1 MNQSSQPQ
9 VLAQPQALAQ
19 PNVMSVLV
27 TMPMIPEAEYK
38 KLFAETQEIRQKFMS
53 AIKANLELQEKI
65 KVLVQEKEA
74 LEAKITELNLANQEL
89 TPPEQL
95 KEEPKKELIIDEA
108 L

>member
-9 VLAQPQALAQ
+9 VLAQPLAQ

-38 KLFAETQEIRQKFMS
+38 KLFAETQEIRQKFMT
-53 AIKANLELQEKI
+53 AVKANLEFQEKL

-74 LEAKITELNLANQEL
+74 LEAKITELTLANQEL
-89 TPPEQL
+89 TPPEP
-95 KEEPKKELIIDEA
+95 KEEPKELIIDEA

>member
-9 VLAQPQALAQ
+9 VLAQPQPLAQ

-38 KLFAETQEIRQKFMS
+38 KLFAETQEIRQKFMTAVKS
-53 AIKANLELQEKI
+53 NLEFQEKL

-74 LEAKITELNLANQEL
+74 LEAKITELTLANQEL
-89 TPPEQL
+89 TPPKP
-95 KEEPKKELIIDEA
+95 KEEPKELIIDES

>member
-9 VLAQPQALAQ
+9 VLAQPQPLVQ

-53 AIKANLELQEKI
+53 AIKANLELQEKL

-74 LEAKITELNLANQEL
+74 LEAKITELTLANQEL
-89 TPPEQL
+89 TPPEP
-95 KEEPKKELIIDEA
+95 KEEPKELIIDES

>member
-9 VLAQPQALAQ
+9 VLAQPLAQ

-53 AIKANLELQEKI
+53 AIKANLELQEKL

-74 LEAKITELNLANQEL
+74 LEAKITELTLANQEL
-89 TPPEQL
+89 TPPEP
-95 KEEPKKELIIDEA
+95 KEEPKELIIDEA

>member
-9 VLAQPQALAQ
+9 VLAQPQPLAQ

-53 AIKANLELQEKI
+53 AVKANVELQEKL

-74 LEAKITELNLANQEL
+74 LEAKITELTLANQEL
-89 TPPEQL
+89 TPPEL
-95 KEEPKKELIIDEA
+95 KEEPKELIIDES

>member
-9 VLAQPQALAQ
+9 VLAQPLAQ

-74 LEAKITELNLANQEL
+74 LEAKITELTLANQEL
-89 TPPEQL
+89 TPPEL
-95 KEEPKKELIIDEA
+95 KEELIIDES